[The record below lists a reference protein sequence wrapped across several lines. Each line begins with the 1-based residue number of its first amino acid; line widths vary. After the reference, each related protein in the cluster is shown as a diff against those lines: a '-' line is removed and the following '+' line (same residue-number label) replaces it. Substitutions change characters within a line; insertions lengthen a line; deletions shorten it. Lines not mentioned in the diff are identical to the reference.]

1 MQKVKGM
8 NDEPQKEMREE
19 YAVALDFMLSG
30 KAFSHKSDPVAQLL
44 GELWF
49 TLLEVQPK
57 PGAVIGIGERIY
69 IGKAE
74 RDKVALIKARISYND
89 LTQSAKNEL
98 PNAIMAI
105 IKGDEKRFVDVFN
118 NAAPL
123 NIREHSLELLPG
135 VGKKHLQAILKARS
149 EKRFE
154 SFADITARVSL
165 LQDPA
170 KLIKDRI
177 ISELMGA
184 ERFYMFTKP
193 YRQDRI

>member
-1 MQKVKGM
+1 MS
-8 NDEPQKEMREE
+8 EEQKEMREE
-19 YAVALDFMLSG
+19 YAIVLDFMLSG

-57 PGAVIGIGERIY
+57 PSAILGIGERVY
-69 IGKAE
+69 IGKEE
-74 RDKVALIKARISYND
+74 REKVALIKARISYND

-98 PNAIMAI
+98 PNAIMSI
-105 IKGDEKRFVDVFN
+105 VKGNEKRFVDVFN

-154 SFADITARVSL
+154 SFADISARVSL

-177 ISELMGA
+177 ISELMGV

-193 YRQDRI
+193 YRQDRY

>member
-1 MQKVKGM
+1 MQ
-8 NDEPQKEMREE
+8 EEREMREE
-19 YAVALDFMLSG
+19 YAIVLDFMMSG
-30 KAFSHKSDPVAQLL
+30 KAFSHRSEPVAQLL

-49 TLLEVQPK
+49 TILEVQPK
-57 PGAVIGIGERIY
+57 PGAVLTVAEKVY

-74 RDKVALIKARISYND
+74 REKVALIKARIGYND

-98 PNAIMAI
+98 PNAIMAVI
-105 IKGDEKRFVDVFN
+105 RGNEKRFVDVFN

-135 VGKKHLQAILKARS
+135 VGKKHLQAILKARQ
-149 EKRFE
+149 EKKFE
-154 SFADITARVSL
+154 SFADISARVSL

-193 YRQDRI
+193 YRQDRY